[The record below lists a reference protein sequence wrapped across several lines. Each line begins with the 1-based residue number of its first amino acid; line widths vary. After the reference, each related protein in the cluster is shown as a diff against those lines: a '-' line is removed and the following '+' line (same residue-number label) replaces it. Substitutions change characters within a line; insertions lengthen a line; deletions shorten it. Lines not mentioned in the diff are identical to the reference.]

1 MRKTKIK
8 YLKKQQKKNIT
19 VYRKRALQKRGHL
32 LVTLDSVPEIPVITT
47 NKSQVQG
54 NQLIRLDSISEKQ
67 NESDSSSFKSEPIE
81 AKVKQN
87 LSIKSVTPSLP
98 YVEDVVVEAKYSGFK
113 SIYGDNLTDQGML
126 KTHFGKN
133 SHIMEEEKEIVPRPN
148 FSIQ

>member
-1 MRKTKIK
+1 
-8 YLKKQQKKNIT
+8 
-19 VYRKRALQKRGHL
+19 
-32 LVTLDSVPEIPVITT
+32 
-47 NKSQVQG
+47 
-54 NQLIRLDSISEKQ
+54 
-67 NESDSSSFKSEPIE
+67 
-81 AKVKQN
+81 
-87 LSIKSVTPSLP
+87 LP